1 MTSVSSLGSTLTQ
14 YQSPLSSLDKNGD
27 GVISADELAA
37 ASQASTSSKAATDSD
52 SDDKSSDVVR
62 KITAD
67 ILSLMLSMQKTDGS
81 DDQGD
86 GSDQNDSSSK
96 GVFAAMDKNGDGKL
110 TESEFLAADPNSIKA
125 SGDSDPLLTKVLTDM
140 QTALQAYRNT
150 YGASAVAT
158 DTATDDVTAA

>member
-1 MTSVSSLGSTLTQ
+1 VTQ

-37 ASQASTSSKAATDSD
+37 ASQSSTSGTTSTDSD
-52 SDDKSSDVVR
+52 SSTDIVK

-67 ILSLMLSMQKTDGS
+67 ILSLMLSMQKTDSS

-86 GSDQNDSSSK
+86 GSDQSDDDSK
-96 GVFAAMDKNGDGKL
+96 GVFAAMDTNGDGKL
-110 TESEFLAADPNSIKA
+110 TESEFLAADPNSIKT
-125 SGDSDPLLTKVLTDM
+125 SGDSDPLLTKVLSDM

-150 YGASAVAT
+150 YGASAAAG
-158 DTATDDVTAA
+158 DSAADDVAAV

>member
-37 ASQASTSSKAATDSD
+37 ASQSSTSSTAATDSG
-52 SDDKSSDVVR
+52 SDDKSSDIVK

-67 ILSLMLSMQKTDGS
+67 ILSLMLSMQKTDDS
-81 DDQGD
+81 DEQSD
-86 GSDQNDSSSK
+86 GSDQNDDSAK
-96 GVFAAMDKNGDGKL
+96 GVFASMDKNGDGKL

-125 SGDSDPLLTKVLTDM
+125 SGDSDPLLTKVLGDM

-150 YGASAVAT
+150 YGASAVAA
-158 DTATDDVTAA
+158 DTASNDVTAA

>member
-1 MTSVSSLGSTLTQ
+1 MTSVSSLGSTVTQ

-37 ASQASTSSKAATDSD
+37 ASPSSTSGTTSAD
-52 SDDKSSDVVR
+52 SDDSSTDIVK

-86 GSDQNDSSSK
+86 GSDQSDDDSK
-96 GVFAAMDKNGDGKL
+96 GVFAAMDTNGDGKL
-110 TESEFLAADPNSIKA
+110 TESEFLAADPNSIKT
-125 SGDSDPLLTKVLTDM
+125 SGDSDPLLTKVLSDM

-150 YGASAVAT
+150 YGASAAAG
-158 DTATDDVTAA
+158 DSAADDVAAV

>member
-1 MTSVSSLGSTLTQ
+1 MTSVSSLGSTVTQ

-37 ASQASTSSKAATDSD
+37 ASQSSTSGTTSTDSD
-52 SDDKSSDVVR
+52 SSTDIVK

-67 ILSLMLSMQKTDGS
+67 ILSLMLSMQKTDSS

-86 GSDQNDSSSK
+86 GSDQSDDDPK
-96 GVFAAMDKNGDGKL
+96 GVFAAMDTNGDGKL
-110 TESEFLAADPNSIKA
+110 TESEFLAADPNSIKT
-125 SGDSDPLLTKVLTDM
+125 SGDSDPLLTKVLSDM

-150 YGASAVAT
+150 YGASAAAG
-158 DTATDDVTAA
+158 DSAADDVAAV

>member
-1 MTSVSSLGSTLTQ
+1 MTSVSSLGSTVTQ

-37 ASQASTSSKAATDSD
+37 ASQSSTSGTTSTDSD
-52 SDDKSSDVVR
+52 SSTDIVK

-67 ILSLMLSMQKTDGS
+67 ILSLMLSMQKTDSS

-86 GSDQNDSSSK
+86 GSDQSDDDSK
-96 GVFAAMDKNGDGKL
+96 GVFAAMYTNGDGKL
-110 TESEFLAADPNSIKA
+110 TESEFLAADPNSIKT
-125 SGDSDPLLTKVLTDM
+125 SGDSDPLLTKVLSDM

-150 YGASAVAT
+150 YGASAAAG
-158 DTATDDVTAA
+158 DSAADDVAAV

>member
-1 MTSVSSLGSTLTQ
+1 MTSVSSLGSTVTQ

-37 ASQASTSSKAATDSD
+37 ASQSSTSGTASTHSYDSSTDIV
-52 SDDKSSDVVR
+52 K

-67 ILSLMLSMQKTDGS
+67 ILSLMLSMQKTDSS

-86 GSDQNDSSSK
+86 GSDQGDDDTK
-96 GVFAAMDKNGDGKL
+96 GVFAAMDTNGDGKL
-110 TESEFLAADPNSIKA
+110 TESEFLAADPNSIKT
-125 SGDSDPLLTKVLTDM
+125 SGDSDPLLTKVLSDM

-150 YGASAVAT
+150 YGASAAAGDSAAEDVA
-158 DTATDDVTAA
+158 AV

>member
-1 MTSVSSLGSTLTQ
+1 VTQ

-37 ASQASTSSKAATDSD
+37 ASQSSTSGTTSTDSD
-52 SDDKSSDVVR
+52 SSTDIVK

-67 ILSLMLSMQKTDGS
+67 ILSLMLSMQKTDSS

-86 GSDQNDSSSK
+86 GSDQSDDDSK
-96 GVFAAMDKNGDGKL
+96 GVFAAMDTNGDGKL
-110 TESEFLAADPNSIKA
+110 TESEFLAADPNSIKT
-125 SGDSDPLLTKVLTDM
+125 SGDSDPLLTKVLSDM

-150 YGASAVAT
+150 YGASAAAGDSAAEDVA
-158 DTATDDVTAA
+158 AV

>member
-1 MTSVSSLGSTLTQ
+1 MTSVSSLGSSLTQ

-37 ASQASTSSKAATDSD
+37 ASQSPTSATTSTDSD
-52 SDDKSSDVVR
+52 DSSTDIVK

-81 DDQGD
+81 DDQ
-86 GSDQNDSSSK
+86 SDDDSK
-96 GVFAAMDKNGDGKL
+96 GVFAAMDTNGDGKL
-110 TESEFLAADPNSIKA
+110 TTSEFLAAEPNSIKT
-125 SGDSDPLLTKVLTDM
+125 SGDSDPLLTKVLSDM

-150 YGASAVAT
+150 YGASAAAGDSATEDVA
-158 DTATDDVTAA
+158 AV

>member
-1 MTSVSSLGSTLTQ
+1 MTSVSSLGSTVTQ

-37 ASQASTSSKAATDSD
+37 ASPSSTSGTTSTDSD
-52 SDDKSSDVVR
+52 DSSTDIVK

-86 GSDQNDSSSK
+86 GSDQSDDDSK
-96 GVFAAMDKNGDGKL
+96 GVFAAMDTNGDGKL
-110 TESEFLAADPNSIKA
+110 TESEFLAADPNSIKT
-125 SGDSDPLLTKVLTDM
+125 SGDSDPLLTKVLSDM

-150 YGASAVAT
+150 YGASAAAGDSATEDVA
-158 DTATDDVTAA
+158 AV

>member
-1 MTSVSSLGSTLTQ
+1 MTSVSSLGSTVTQ

-37 ASQASTSSKAATDSD
+37 ASPSSTSTDSD
-52 SDDKSSDVVR
+52 DSSTDIVK

-86 GSDQNDSSSK
+86 GSDQSDDDSK
-96 GVFAAMDKNGDGKL
+96 GVFAAMDTNGDGKL
-110 TESEFLAADPNSIKA
+110 TESEFLAADPNSIKT
-125 SGDSDPLLTKVLTDM
+125 SGDSDPLLTKVLSDM

-150 YGASAVAT
+150 YGASAAAGDSAAEDVA
-158 DTATDDVTAA
+158 AV

>member
-1 MTSVSSLGSTLTQ
+1 MTSVSSLGSAVTQ

-37 ASQASTSSKAATDSD
+37 ASQPSTSGTASTDSD
-52 SDDKSSDVVR
+52 DSSTDIVK

-86 GSDQNDSSSK
+86 DGDQSDDASK
-96 GVFAAMDKNGDGKL
+96 GVFAAMHTDGDGKL
-110 TESEFLAADPNSIKA
+110 TESEFLAADPTSIKT
-125 SGDSDPLLTKVLTDM
+125 SGDSDPLLTKVLSDM

-150 YGASAVAT
+150 YGTSAAAGDSAAEDVA
-158 DTATDDVTAA
+158 AV

>member
-1 MTSVSSLGSTLTQ
+1 MTSVSSLGSTVTQ

-37 ASQASTSSKAATDSD
+37 ASQSSTSGTTSTDSD
-52 SDDKSSDVVR
+52 SSTDIVK

-67 ILSLMLSMQKTDGS
+67 ILSLMLSMQKTDSS

-86 GSDQNDSSSK
+86 GSDQSDDDSK
-96 GVFAAMDKNGDGKL
+96 GVFAAMDTNGDGKL
-110 TESEFLAADPNSIKA
+110 TESEFLAADPNSIKT
-125 SGDSDPLLTKVLTDM
+125 SGDSDPLLTKVLSDM

-150 YGASAVAT
+150 YGASAAAG
-158 DTATDDVTAA
+158 DSAADDVAAV

>member
-1 MTSVSSLGSTLTQ
+1 VTQ

-37 ASQASTSSKAATDSD
+37 ASPSSTSGTTSAD
-52 SDDKSSDVVR
+52 SDDSSTDIVK

-86 GSDQNDSSSK
+86 GSDQSDDDSK
-96 GVFAAMDKNGDGKL
+96 GVFAAMDTNGDGKL
-110 TESEFLAADPNSIKA
+110 TESEFLAADPNSIKT
-125 SGDSDPLLTKVLTDM
+125 SGDSDPLLTKVLSDM

-150 YGASAVAT
+150 YGASAAAG
-158 DTATDDVTAA
+158 DSAADDVAAV

>member
-37 ASQASTSSKAATDSD
+37 ALQSSTSATASTDSD
-52 SDDKSSDVVR
+52 DSSTDIVK

-81 DDQGD
+81 DDQ
-86 GSDQNDSSSK
+86 NDDASK
-96 GVFAAMDKNGDGKL
+96 GVFAAMDTDGDGKL
-110 TESEFLAADPNSIKA
+110 TESEFLAADPNSIKT
-125 SGDSDPLLTKVLTDM
+125 SGDSDPLLTKVLSDM

-150 YGASAVAT
+150 YGASATAGDSAAEDVA
-158 DTATDDVTAA
+158 AV

>member
-37 ASQASTSSKAATDSD
+37 ASQSSTSSAAATD
-52 SDDKSSDVVR
+52 SDDKSSDVIK

-67 ILSLMLSMQKTDGS
+67 ILSLMLSMQKTDDS

-110 TESEFLAADPNSIKA
+110 TESEFLAAGPNSIKA
-125 SGDSDPLLTKVLTDM
+125 SGDSDPLLTKVQTDM

-150 YGASAVAT
+150 YGASAAAT
-158 DTATDDVTAA
+158 DTAA

>member
-1 MTSVSSLGSTLTQ
+1 VTQ

-37 ASQASTSSKAATDSD
+37 ASQSSTSGTTSTDSD
-52 SDDKSSDVVR
+52 SSTDIVK

-67 ILSLMLSMQKTDGS
+67 ILSLMLSMQKTDSS

-86 GSDQNDSSSK
+86 GSDQSDDDSK
-96 GVFAAMDKNGDGKL
+96 GVFAAMDTNGDGKL
-110 TESEFLAADPNSIKA
+110 TESEFLAADPNSIKT
-125 SGDSDPLLTKVLTDM
+125 SGDSDPLLTKVLSDM

-150 YGASAVAT
+150 YGASAAAGDSAADNVA
-158 DTATDDVTAA
+158 AA

>member
-1 MTSVSSLGSTLTQ
+1 MTSVSSLGSAVTQ

-37 ASQASTSSKAATDSD
+37 ASQSSTSGTASTDSD
-52 SDDKSSDVVR
+52 DSSTDIVK

-67 ILSLMLSMQKTDGS
+67 ILSLMLSMQKTDSS

-86 GSDQNDSSSK
+86 DGDQSDDASK
-96 GVFAAMDKNGDGKL
+96 GVFAAMDTDGDGKL
-110 TESEFLAADPNSIKA
+110 TESEFLAADPTSIKT
-125 SGDSDPLLTKVLTDM
+125 SGDSDPLLTKVLSDM

-150 YGASAVAT
+150 YGTSAAAGDSAAEDVA
-158 DTATDDVTAA
+158 AV

>member
-1 MTSVSSLGSTLTQ
+1 MTSVSSLGSAVTQ

-37 ASQASTSSKAATDSD
+37 ASQSSTSGTASTDSD
-52 SDDKSSDVVR
+52 DSSTDIVK

-86 GSDQNDSSSK
+86 DASK
-96 GVFAAMDKNGDGKL
+96 GVFAAMDTDGDGKL
-110 TESEFLAADPNSIKA
+110 TESEFLAADPTSIKT
-125 SGDSDPLLTKVLTDM
+125 SGDSDPLLTKVLSDM

-150 YGASAVAT
+150 YGTSAAAGDSAAENVA
-158 DTATDDVTAA
+158 AV